1 MLGIPFIAIPL
12 DYHFEQEYVMAY
24 RLRKYGTGQLVTLRN
39 HTPKDIVVLV
49 RQLMDRQI
57 PKIEVDDG
65 DEVARVILEIAHQK
79 SM

>member
-1 MLGIPFIAIPL
+1 
-12 DYHFEQEYVMAY
+12 
-24 RLRKYGTGQLVTLRN
+24 
-39 HTPKDIVVLV
+39 
-49 RQLMDRQI
+49 MDRQI